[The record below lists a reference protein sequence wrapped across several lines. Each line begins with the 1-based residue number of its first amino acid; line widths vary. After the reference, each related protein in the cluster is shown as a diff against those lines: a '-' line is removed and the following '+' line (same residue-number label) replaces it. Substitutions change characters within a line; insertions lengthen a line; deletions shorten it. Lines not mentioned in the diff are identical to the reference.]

1 MHDQVTGLHRMG
13 MALEEHGQQR
23 DVPDISARGF
33 TSLHSTRAESCVA
46 LVQWHDIVKIQIQQ
60 AMSCDYLNRFVA
72 NATFK
77 SLH

>member
-1 MHDQVTGLHRMG
+1 VHDQVTGLHRMG
-13 MALEEHGQQR
+13 MALEGHGQQR
-23 DVPDISARGF
+23 DVPDISAGGF
-33 TSLHSTRAESCVA
+33 TSLHSDRVLCSA
-46 LVQWHDIVKIQIQQ
+46 VQWHDIVKIQIQQ